1 MELCYNLQT
10 CIDGS
15 SLESQL
21 ALCHQVGFTQVELTL
36 ATVDRYLEKHSEK
49 ELGNLLQQYKL
60 SCASINAIFDINFCS
75 EKKWMSITK
84 QFLKACQ
91 FANCCHS
98 DTVIV
103 LSSERLDLPEN
114 CPAESIFNDTV
125 GNLSRLADLGAP
137 LHIKIAFEPVGTMAI
152 GDISTAKRI
161 IEKVNRTDVG
171 LVLDPFNLYLWDLGT
186 DFPVISTIDPKK
198 IFIVHMN
205 DAEKIPFALLT
216 QEHRCMPG
224 DGRID
229 LACFMK
235 GIRLSG
241 YDGAISMEVLN
252 PTIWSRG
259 IKEVIPLAYR
269 RLADIVNRC
278 WSM

>member
-1 MELCYNLQT
+1 MKLCYNIQT

-15 SLESQL
+15 SLESEL
-21 ALCHQVGFTQVELTL
+21 ALCNQVGFTQVELTL

-49 ELGNLLQQYKL
+49 ELENLLQQYKL
-60 SCASINAIFDINFCS
+60 SCASINAVFDINFCS

-91 FANCCHS
+91 FAKCCHS

-103 LSSERLDLPEN
+103 LSSERIDLPDN
-114 CPAESIFNDTV
+114 YTAESVFNDTV
-125 GNLSRLADLGAP
+125 ENLSRLADLGTAF
-137 LHIKIAFEPVGTMAI
+137 HVRIAFEPVGTMAI
-152 GDISTAKRI
+152 GDVQTAKKV
-161 IEKVNRTDVG
+161 IEKLNRADIG

-186 DFPVISTIDPKK
+186 DFPVISTINPKK

-205 DAEKIPFALLT
+205 DAERIPFALLT

-229 LACFMK
+229 LASFMRE
-235 GIRLSG
+235 IHLAN
-241 YDGAISMEVLN
+241 YDGAISIEVLN
-252 PTIWSRG
+252 PTIWAKG

-269 RLADIVNRC
+269 KLTDIVNRC
-278 WSM
+278 